1 VFAQKIVGDGASI
14 DPIDAVLAESLKKM
28 HKETCDTPNDEP

>member
-1 VFAQKIVGDGASI
+1 MNDGVLLVRALLSG
-14 DPIDAVLAESLKKM
+14 VLAESLKKM